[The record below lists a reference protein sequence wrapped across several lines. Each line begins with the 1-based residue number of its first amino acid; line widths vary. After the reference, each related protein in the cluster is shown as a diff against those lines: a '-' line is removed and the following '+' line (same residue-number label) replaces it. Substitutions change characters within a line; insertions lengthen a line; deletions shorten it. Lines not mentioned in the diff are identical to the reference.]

1 MEKREFYVLIER
13 DNNGGFVGEAA
24 QFSSCRSQG
33 KTLDE
38 LMDNMR
44 KAIRSCLENG
54 DQDRLSEI
62 VGIYKIEV

>member
-1 MEKREFYVLIER
+1 MAKREFYVVIEK
-13 DNNGGFVGEAA
+13 DVGGGFRGEAA
-24 QFSSCRSQG
+24 QFSSCRG
-33 KTLDE
+33 HGETLDE

-44 KAIRSCLENG
+44 EAIKSHLQKD